1 MTKKRLSLNN
11 FVASSTDTGAADGSP
26 AKSRSSAKKAS
37 PIEKP
42 KQENVLKDNE
52 KSSGKKRE
60 VVLQTVYLPPL
71 VHKQLR
77 SLAFEEEKKMHDL
90 LMEGL
95 DLVFRKRGLKP
106 FDELSE
112 KKIIE

>member
-1 MTKKRLSLNN
+1 MTKKRQTLNT
-11 FVASSTDTGAADGSP
+11 FIASSTDTGATPKKSP
-26 AKSRSSAKKAS
+26 RRSAVSAS

-42 KQENVLKDNE
+42 TAEE
-52 KSSGKKRE
+52 KTEPASRKKRD
-60 VVLQTVYLPPL
+60 VVLQTVYLPPN

-106 FDELSE
+106 FDELLE
-112 KKIIE
+112 NKG

>member
-1 MTKKRLSLNN
+1 MTKKRLTLNN
-11 FVASSTDTGAADGSP
+11 FVASSTDTGAAGNSP
-26 AKSRSSAKKAS
+26 AKKRSSAKKIAS

-42 KQENVLKDNE
+42 SEEKNLKDTE

-106 FDELSE
+106 FDELLE
-112 KKIIE
+112 KKD